1 MQRTLWATTW
11 CNTLNAAFTLAI
23 TSSGHAHLCVPS
35 ENAWW
40 QTDLSLLFWLHFPS
54 SLHLHA
60 ADGHNSWF
68 SNTCFLPLN
77 DACPQTD
84 VGSSSWG
91 CHCICEEALSRAFL
105 PNRGPD
111 GSVSMHYC
119 APDLLSDQASQDMNV
134 QVRGACGGHVALA
147 WLSVV
152 MWIPPVCIWC
162 CGPFTRWAKE
172 WLVPITVLFYLHA
185 ITPYTSLLQHR
196 STL

>member
-40 QTDLSLLFWLHFPS
+40 QTDLSLWFWLHFQHHQFL
-54 SLHLHA
+54 LHLHA
-60 ADGHNSWF
+60 TDGHNSWF

-77 DACPQTD
+77 DACPQMD

-105 PNRGPD
+105 PKRGPD
-111 GSVSMHYC
+111 ESVSMHYC
-119 APDLLSDQASQDMNV
+119 APDCCLTKPLRTWMYKCVGLWRSCCISMALCCHVNPQFAYDVVARLLAEPKND
-134 QVRGACGGHVALA
+134 
-147 WLSVV
+147 LS
-152 MWIPPVCIWC
+152 PSLFC
-162 CGPFTRWAKE
+162 C
-172 WLVPITVLFYLHA
+172 
-185 ITPYTSLLQHR
+185 TSMQ
-196 STL
+196 